1 MKKWLLSAVLSVLA
15 VLATCT
21 MSMACLLLFY
31 QPEIPQK

>member
-1 MKKWLLSAVLSVLA
+1 MRKWILSVVLSVLA